1 MDHAVFLGGPRVLS
15 NITQLY
21 NVISLLPTAYMYV
34 FNVIEYKGRWGYRL
48 WLHLCKYTNSTVRI
62 HKFVVKFVS
71 CVSLVVV

>member
-48 WLHLCKYTNSTVRI
+48 TTLM
-62 HKFVVKFVS
+62 
-71 CVSLVVV
+71 